1 MGRDAFAQSGAMT
14 ESPPPLPRIAFALG
28 LAGLLP
34 QGLAVIMSH
43 DPAHRAL
50 GLAAG
55 YFYAALIFSFLGGIW
70 WGVAAANR
78 ATPRWIYLVAVM
90 PSLIAFGTALAWMSG
105 RYGYGPALGVLG
117 SGILLSV
124 GVDWKLADLGLIDAS
139 LLRLR
144 LLLSAGLGGLTLL
157 LGRI

>member
-1 MGRDAFAQSGAMT
+1 MT
-14 ESPPPLPRIAFALG
+14 DSPPALSRIAFALG
-28 LAGLLP
+28 VAGLIP
-34 QGLAVIMSH
+34 QLVAVFVAH
-43 DPAHRAL
+43 DPVHHAL

-55 YFYAALIFSFLGGIW
+55 YFYAAIIFSFLGGLW

-78 ATPRWIYLVAVM
+78 AAPRWVYFVAVI

-105 RYGYGPALGVLG
+105 RYGYGAALGVLG

-124 GVDWKLADLGLIDAS
+124 GVDWKLAQLGLVDVS

-144 LLLSAGLGGLTLL
+144 LLLSAGLGGLTML
-157 LGRI
+157 LGVI